1 MTRRSFASAE
11 ASYFFDWQVFRHCG
25 ADLLLTRL
33 KRRQKRSTH
42 RTTFEVVLAV
52 VADLQVAV
60 LFFILSHKCYFFF
73 SANIQYILSLF

>member
-33 KRRQKRSTH
+33 KRRQKLSTH
-42 RTTFEVVLAV
+42 SLTGN
-52 VADLQVAV
+52 
-60 LFFILSHKCYFFF
+60 HKGF
-73 SANIQYILSLF
+73 QRQLRRGG